1 MYVSMYVGTQ
11 ACSYVGMRHAGM
23 SVCRYVSMYV
33 CMYVGLKSCKESIG
47 FCKHMRGWFTT
58 AKVVVRFPSIAAVS
72 YAPKLHFDA
81 IKQPPQSKF
90 QPPTASN
97 SIP

>member
-1 MYVSMYVGTQ
+1 
-11 ACSYVGMRHAGM
+11 
-23 SVCRYVSMYV
+23 MYV
-33 CMYVGLKSCKESIG
+33 CMYVMYVCMYMNRGLKSCKESIG

-90 QPPTASN
+90 QPPTASK